1 MNKFTARKDGFARM
15 PKTIFASLWSCLRRS
30 QMSCLTIVCKESIAG
45 KILNLLILYISC
57 KNTCKWTFA
66 ETLLWQ
72 RYTFTPY
79 LFHVQTQSNISF
91 LTVLL
96 IKAEVNVNT
105 YLLNG
110 VESERNKKRNKMQVC
125 PALCKYLLH
134 YKIKIRSKS
143 YCYMVNSLH
152 L

>member
-57 KNTCKWTFA
+57 KTCKWTFA

-72 RYTFTPY
+72 RYTLRLICSMYKRNQIFY
-79 LFHVQTQSNISF
+79 FW
-91 LTVLL
+91 TVLL
-96 IKAEVNVNT
+96 INAEVNVNT
-105 YLLNG
+105 YLFNG

>member
-15 PKTIFASLWSCLRRS
+15 PKTIFASLWSCLRQS

-45 KILNLLILYISC
+45 KILNLPILYISC
-57 KNTCKWTFA
+57 KNTCEHLPKLCCGKDTR
-66 ETLLWQ
+66 LRPICSMYKRNQ
-72 RYTFTPY
+72 I
-79 LFHVQTQSNISF
+79 FHF
-91 LTVLL
+91 WTVLL

-110 VESERNKKRNKMQVC
+110 VEWEINKKRNKMQVC

>member
-66 ETLLWQ
+66 ETLLCKDTRLRPICSMYKRNQ
-72 RYTFTPY
+72 I
-79 LFHVQTQSNISF
+79 FHF
-91 LTVLL
+91 WTVLL

-125 PALCKYLLH
+125 PAPCKYLLH
-134 YKIKIRSKS
+134 YEIKIRFKS
-143 YCYMVNSLH
+143 HIVTW
-152 L
+152 